1 VSSTSAFS
9 AGAADAA
16 PPRYRPDTGAS
27 DDRTNPPIERRI
39 AVGTGKYRSIALGCV
54 AIVVLALVLV
64 PAALAA
70 PPSRDFDFTFTFS
83 EDTGIVCGTGTN
95 SFDVINSATVHR
107 YGTSFV
113 DESGNFVRDIGYTD
127 THGTFSNSVTGASLT
142 YKARSINHES
152 LAIPGDF
159 NSTFT
164 AVTTG
169 EMQIVAAGSGV
180 VWQNTGRFVDTFY
193 PNGDETLAWQ
203 GPHDDLVYGF
213 LGDTSVAQKLCAALG
228 A

>member
-1 VSSTSAFS
+1 MSKI
-9 AGAADAA
+9 
-16 PPRYRPDTGAS
+16 RHW
-27 DDRTNPPIERRI
+27 
-39 AVGTGKYRSIALGCV
+39 
-54 AIVVLALVLV
+54 VVLAGTAIAALALV
-64 PAALAA
+64 PAAFAA
-70 PPSRDFDFTFTFS
+70 APSRDFDFTFTFS
-83 EDTGIVCGTGTN
+83 EDTGIVCGAGAN
-95 SFDVINSATVHR
+95 SFDVIDTATVHR

-113 DESGNFVRDIGYTD
+113 DQNGNFVRDIGYTD
-127 THGTFSNSVTGASLT
+127 THGSFSNSVTGASLT
-142 YKARSINHES
+142 YKARSISHDS

-164 AVTTG
+164 AVATG
-169 EMQIVAAGSGV
+169 EMQIAAPGSGV

-203 GPHDDLVYGF
+203 GPHDDIVYGF